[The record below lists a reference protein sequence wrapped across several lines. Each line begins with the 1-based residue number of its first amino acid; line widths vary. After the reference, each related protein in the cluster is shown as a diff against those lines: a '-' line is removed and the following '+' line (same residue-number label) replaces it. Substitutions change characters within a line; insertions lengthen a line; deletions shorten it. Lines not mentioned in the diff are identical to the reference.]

1 MMSRMSSPADQYHC
15 WYYDTKVWL
24 KTTFLG
30 IPSMKSVSDMWNY
43 QEILYE
49 HKPSLVLELGTGN
62 GGSTL
67 YFAAILQIVSARS
80 RILSVDIHQ
89 SALDE
94 RVRRHPG
101 IELLEC
107 DSLSPLVASRFAE
120 LRREYPGK
128 AFCIADCGHHKEHV
142 LAELMLLRSLT
153 LPGDY
158 VVVEDSNINGHPVFS
173 DYDHGPGPYEAL
185 EEYLARF
192 PQDYVPDRERENKF
206 GFTFAPK
213 GFLIRR

>member
-94 RVRRHPG
+94 RVRP
-101 IELLEC
+101 
-107 DSLSPLVASRFAE
+107 A
-120 LRREYPGK
+120 
-128 AFCIADCGHHKEHV
+128 
-142 LAELMLLRSLT
+142 
-153 LPGDY
+153 PGDRTAG
-158 VVVEDSNINGHPVFS
+158 V
-173 DYDHGPGPYEAL
+173 
-185 EEYLARF
+185 R
-192 PQDYVPDRERENKF
+192 
-206 GFTFAPK
+206 
-213 GFLIRR
+213 